1 MAMQTDVKAT
11 SISASGLVYEGRTR
25 VKSVLIG
32 PTSSAGNVTLVDGG
46 ANVFVIPTTANGE
59 TFAVLIPDQGV
70 LFRTNVSAILVNAS
84 LTVFYG

>member
-32 PTSSAGNVTLVDGG
+32 PSGSAGNVTLVDGG
-46 ANVFVIPTTANGE
+46 ANVFVIPTTASGE

-70 LFRTNVSAILVNAS
+70 LFQTNVSAILVNAT